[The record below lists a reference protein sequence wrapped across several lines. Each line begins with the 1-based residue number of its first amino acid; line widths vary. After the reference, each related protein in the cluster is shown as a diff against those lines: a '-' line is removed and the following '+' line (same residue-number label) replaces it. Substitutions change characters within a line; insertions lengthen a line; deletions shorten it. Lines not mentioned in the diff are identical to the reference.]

1 MSTVETFNALYR
13 EHAERVRAIA
23 ARRVRLDDRDLIE
36 DLTQEAFLRLWLYLE
51 SGHTIANPAG
61 LLGTLVHR
69 AAIDHYRLARSTRE
83 RATDLTDP
91 LAGRIVPASP
101 SAEDVALMHAEVEAL
116 LASASLAVAR

>member
-1 MSTVETFNALYR
+1 MSTVDTFNALYR

-51 SGHTIANPAG
+51 RGHVVSNPAG
-61 LLGTLVHR
+61 LLGTLVVR
-69 AAIDHYRLARSTRE
+69 AAADHYRLFRSTRE

-91 LAGRIVPASP
+91 LAGRIVPAAP
-101 SAEDVALMHAEVEAL
+101 SAEDVALMHVEVEAL

>member
-1 MSTVETFNALYR
+1 MSNAEAFAALYR

-51 SGHTIANPAG
+51 RGHVVSNPAG
-61 LLGTLVHR
+61 LLGTLVVR
-69 AAIDHYRLARSTRE
+69 AAADHYRLFRSTRE

-91 LAGRIVPASP
+91 LAGRIVPAAP